1 MTTDRARLYYTCTFL
16 CVSFR
21 ALRES
26 VDGHARRPGMPCWLD
41 TRTVEMLSAEL
52 RRCREEA
59 APFPD
64 LHPSLD
70 TALSHCGLLMAQC
83 PGALDHRRCRQHLE
97 AIIAPLGDATTRLAS
112 PARREGPWQAAAR
125 RLGGWLRH

>member
-1 MTTDRARLYYTCTFL
+1 MTAGRARLYYTCTFL

-26 VDGHARRPGMPCWLD
+26 VDGHARRPGLPCWLD

-59 APFPD
+59 VPFAE
-64 LHPSLD
+64 LHRPLD
-70 TALSHCGLLMAQC
+70 HALYHCGLLMAQC
-83 PGALDHRRCRQHLE
+83 PGALDHRRCRQHLG
-97 AIIAPLGDATTRLAS
+97 AIIAPLEDTTTLLAS
-112 PARREGPWQAAAR
+112 PPRREGPWLAAAR